1 MGEPGG
7 PSLFRVALVG
17 VGSIGQALLARADLP
32 RGCAFTLIDGDT
44 VEAANLG
51 RQLLCQEQDL
61 GRPKTEVVSDHLA
74 GRGVPHR
81 AVASFLDAG
90 NASDLLAGHDLVID
104 ACDDLHARYLVDR
117 SCGALGIPLIS
128 GAVHANE
135 GQVVLLHAPA
145 PSLKDVFAG
154 RPSGEQDGCDMRR
167 VPLELIAHVAEAML
181 TLLRAVMNGDRS
193 EAGVL
198 QLITAGGASHRFH
211 TLERTPS

>member
-1 MGEPGG
+1 MGSPGG
-7 PSLFRVALVG
+7 PSHFRVALVG
-17 VGSIGQALLARADLP
+17 VGSIGQALLARTDLLQ
-32 RGCAFTLIDGDT
+32 GCVFTLIDGDT
-44 VEAANLG
+44 VEAGNLG
-51 RQLLCQEQDL
+51 RQVLCREQDL

-74 GRGVPHR
+74 ARRFPHHSVLR
-81 AVASFLDAG
+81 FLDPG
-90 NASDLLAGHDLVID
+90 NATDLLSGHDLVID

-117 SCGALGIPLIS
+117 TCGALGIPLIS

-167 VPLELIAHVAEAML
+167 VPLELIAHVSETML
-181 TLLRAVMNGDRS
+181 ALLQAVMNNDRS

-198 QLITAGGASHRFH
+198 HLIAADGAVHRFH
-211 TLERTPS
+211 TLERSSS

>member
-1 MGEPGG
+1 MGSPGG
-7 PSLFRVALVG
+7 PSHFRVALVG

-32 RGCAFTLIDGDT
+32 EGCAFTLIDGDT
-44 VEAANLG
+44 VEAGNLG
-51 RQLLCQEQDL
+51 RQVLCREQDL
-61 GRPKTEVVSDHLA
+61 GRPKTEVVSDHLTSRRFLHHA
-74 GRGVPHR
+74 VPR
-81 AVASFLDAG
+81 FLDPG
-90 NASDLLAGHDLVID
+90 NAIDLLSGHDLVVD

-117 SCGALGIPLIS
+117 TCGTIGIPLIS

-167 VPLELIAHVAEAML
+167 VPAELIARVAEAMSS
-181 TLLRAVMNGDRS
+181 LLWAVMKGDLS

-198 QLITAGGASHRFH
+198 QLIAADGATHRFH
-211 TLERTPS
+211 TLERTS

>member
-1 MGEPGG
+1 MGSPGG
-7 PSLFRVALVG
+7 PSHFRVALVG

-32 RGCAFTLIDGDT
+32 QGCAFTLIDGDT
-44 VEAANLG
+44 VEPGNLG
-51 RQLLCQEQDL
+51 RQVLCREQDL

-74 GRGVPHR
+74 ARRFPHHTVR
-81 AVASFLDAG
+81 RFLDPG
-90 NASDLLAGHDLVID
+90 NASDLLADHALVID
-104 ACDDLHARYLVDR
+104 ACDDLHARFLVDR
-117 SCGALGIPLIS
+117 TCGALGVPLIS

-167 VPLELIAHVAEAML
+167 VPLELIAHVSETML
-181 TLLRAVMNGDRS
+181 ALLQAVLNNDRS

-198 QLITAGGASHRFH
+198 QLIAADGAVHRFH

>member
-1 MGEPGG
+1 MGSPGG
-7 PSLFRVALVG
+7 PSHFRVALVG

-32 RGCAFTLIDGDT
+32 QGCAFTLIDGDT
-44 VEAANLG
+44 VEPGNLG
-51 RQLLCQEQDL
+51 RQVLCREQDL
-61 GRPKTEVVSDHLA
+61 GRPKSEVVSDHLA
-74 GRGVPHR
+74 ARRFPHHSVLR
-81 AVASFLDAG
+81 FLDPG
-90 NASDLLAGHDLVID
+90 NATDLLSGHDLVID

-117 SCGALGIPLIS
+117 TCGVLGIPLIS

-167 VPLELIAHVAEAML
+167 VPLELIAHVSETML
-181 TLLRAVMNGDRS
+181 ALLQAVMNNDRS

-198 QLITAGGASHRFH
+198 HLIAADGAVHRFH
-211 TLERTPS
+211 TLERSSS

>member
-1 MGEPGG
+1 MGSPGG
-7 PSLFRVALVG
+7 PSHFRVALVG

-32 RGCAFTLIDGDT
+32 EGCVFTLIDGDT
-44 VEAANLG
+44 VEAGNLG
-51 RQLLCQEQDL
+51 RQVLCREQDL

-74 GRGVPHR
+74 ARRFPHHAVPR
-81 AVASFLDAG
+81 FLDPG
-90 NASDLLAGHDLVID
+90 NAIDLLSGHDLVVD

-117 SCGALGIPLIS
+117 TCGALGIPLIS

-167 VPLELIAHVAEAML
+167 VPLELIAHVSETML
-181 TLLRAVMNGDRS
+181 ALLQAVMNNDPS

-198 QLITAGGASHRFH
+198 QLIAADGVMHRFH
-211 TLERTPS
+211 TLERSSS

>member
-1 MGEPGG
+1 MGSPGG
-7 PSLFRVALVG
+7 PSHFRVALVG
-17 VGSIGQALLARADLP
+17 VGSIGQALLARTDLLQ
-32 RGCAFTLIDGDT
+32 GCVFTLIDGDT
-44 VEAANLG
+44 VEAGNLG
-51 RQLLCQEQDL
+51 RQVLCREQDL

-74 GRGVPHR
+74 ERGVAHR
-81 AVASFLDAG
+81 AVPRFLDPVHAM
-90 NASDLLAGHDLVID
+90 ALLTGHDVVID

-117 SCGALGIPLIS
+117 TCGALGIPLIS

-167 VPLELIAHVAEAML
+167 VPLELIAHVSETML
-181 TLLRAVMNGDRS
+181 ALLQAVMNNDRS

-198 QLITAGGASHRFH
+198 HLIAADGAVHRFH
-211 TLERTPS
+211 TLERSSS

>member
-1 MGEPGG
+1 MGSPGG
-7 PSLFRVALVG
+7 PSHIRVALVG

-32 RGCAFTLIDGDT
+32 EGCAFTLIDGDT
-44 VEAANLG
+44 VEAGNLG
-51 RQLLCQEQDL
+51 RQVLCRAQDL

-74 GRGVPHR
+74 ERGVPHH
-81 AVASFLDAG
+81 AVPRFLDPG
-90 NASDLLAGHDLVID
+90 NASDLLAGHALVID
-104 ACDDLHARYLVDR
+104 ACDDLHARFLLDR
-117 SCGALGIPLIS
+117 NCGALGIPLIG

-145 PSLKDVFAG
+145 PSLKEVFSG

-167 VPLELIAHVAEAML
+167 VPPQLIAHVAEAMSS
-181 TLLRAVMNGDRS
+181 LLRAVMKGDRS

-198 QLITAGGASHRFH
+198 QLITARGVSHRFH

>member
-1 MGEPGG
+1 MGSPGG
-7 PSLFRVALVG
+7 PSHFRVALVG

-32 RGCAFTLIDGDT
+32 EGCAFTLIDGDT
-44 VEAANLG
+44 VEPGNLG
-51 RQLLCQEQDL
+51 RQVLCREQDL
-61 GRPKTEVVSDHLA
+61 GRPKSEVVSDHLTSRRFLHHA
-74 GRGVPHR
+74 VPR
-81 AVASFLDAG
+81 FLDPG
-90 NASDLLAGHDLVID
+90 NAIDLLSGHDLVVD

-117 SCGALGIPLIS
+117 TCGTIGIPLIS

-167 VPLELIAHVAEAML
+167 VPPELIAHVAEAMSS
-181 TLLRAVMNGDRS
+181 LLRAVIKGDLS

-198 QLITAGGASHRFH
+198 HLIAADGATHRFH
-211 TLERTPS
+211 TLERTS

>member
-1 MGEPGG
+1 MGSPGG
-7 PSLFRVALVG
+7 PSHFRVALVG

-32 RGCAFTLIDGDT
+32 QGCAFTLIDGDT
-44 VEAANLG
+44 VEPGNLG
-51 RQLLCQEQDL
+51 RQVLCREQDL

-74 GRGVPHR
+74 ERGVAHR
-81 AVASFLDAG
+81 AVPRFLDSG
-90 NASDLLAGHDLVID
+90 NASELLVGHDLVID

-117 SCGALGIPLIS
+117 TCGALGIPLIS

-167 VPLELIAHVAEAML
+167 VPLELIAHVSETML
-181 TLLRAVMNGDRS
+181 ALLQAVMNNDRS

-198 QLITAGGASHRFH
+198 HLIAADGAVHRFH
-211 TLERTPS
+211 TLERSSS

>member
-1 MGEPGG
+1 MGSPGG
-7 PSLFRVALVG
+7 PSHFRVALVG

-32 RGCAFTLIDGDT
+32 QGCAFTLIDGDT
-44 VEAANLG
+44 VEPGNLG
-51 RQLLCQEQDL
+51 RQVLCREQDL

-74 GRGVPHR
+74 ERGVAHR
-81 AVASFLDAG
+81 AVPRFLDPVHAM
-90 NASDLLAGHDLVID
+90 ALLTGHDVVID

-117 SCGALGIPLIS
+117 TCGALGIPLIS

-154 RPSGEQDGCDMRR
+154 SPSGEQDGCDMRR
-167 VPLELIAHVAEAML
+167 VPAELIARVAEAMSS
-181 TLLRAVMNGDRS
+181 LLWAVMKGDLS

-198 QLITAGGASHRFH
+198 QLIAADGATHRFH
-211 TLERTPS
+211 TLERTS

>member
-1 MGEPGG
+1 MGSPGG
-7 PSLFRVALVG
+7 PSHFRVALVG
-17 VGSIGQALLARADLP
+17 VGSIGQALLARTDLLQ
-32 RGCAFTLIDGDT
+32 GCVFTLIDGDT
-44 VEAANLG
+44 VEAGNLG
-51 RQLLCQEQDL
+51 RQVLCREQDL

-74 GRGVPHR
+74 ERGVAHR
-81 AVASFLDAG
+81 AVPRFLDPVHAM
-90 NASDLLAGHDLVID
+90 ALLTGHDVVID

-117 SCGALGIPLIS
+117 TCGALGIPLIS

-167 VPLELIAHVAEAML
+167 VPLELIAHVSETML
-181 TLLRAVMNGDRS
+181 ALLQAVMNNDRS

-198 QLITAGGASHRFH
+198 QLIAADGAVHRFH

>member
-1 MGEPGG
+1 MGSPGG
-7 PSLFRVALVG
+7 PSHFRVALVG

-32 RGCAFTLIDGDT
+32 QGCAFTLIDGDT
-44 VEAANLG
+44 VEAGNLG
-51 RQLLCQEQDL
+51 RQVLCREQDL

-74 GRGVPHR
+74 ERSVAHR
-81 AVASFLDAG
+81 AVPRFLGPG
-90 NASDLLAGHDLVID
+90 NASELLAGHDVVID

-117 SCGALGIPLIS
+117 TCGALGIPLIS

-167 VPLELIAHVAEAML
+167 VPLELIAHVSETML
-181 TLLRAVMNGDRS
+181 ALLQAVMNNDRS

-198 QLITAGGASHRFH
+198 HLIAADGAMHRFH
-211 TLERTPS
+211 TLERSSS

>member
-1 MGEPGG
+1 MGSPGG
-7 PSLFRVALVG
+7 PSHFRVALVG
-17 VGSIGQALLARADLP
+17 VGSIGQALLARTDLLQ
-32 RGCAFTLIDGDT
+32 GCVFTLIDGDT
-44 VEAANLG
+44 VEAGNLG
-51 RQLLCQEQDL
+51 RQVLCREQDL

-74 GRGVPHR
+74 ARRFPHHAVPR
-81 AVASFLDAG
+81 FLDPG
-90 NASDLLAGHDLVID
+90 NAIDLLSGHDLVVD

-117 SCGALGIPLIS
+117 TCGALGIPLIS

-167 VPLELIAHVAEAML
+167 VPPELIAHVAEAMSS
-181 TLLRAVMNGDRS
+181 LLRAVINGDLP

-198 QLITAGGASHRFH
+198 HLIAADGAMHRFH
-211 TLERTPS
+211 TLERSSS

>member
-1 MGEPGG
+1 MGSPGG
-7 PSLFRVALVG
+7 PSHFRVALVG
-17 VGSIGQALLARADLP
+17 VGSIGQALLACADLP
-32 RGCAFTLIDGDT
+32 EGYAFTLIDGDT
-44 VEAANLG
+44 VEAGNLG
-51 RQLLCQEQDL
+51 RQVLCQEQDL
-61 GRPKTEVVSDHLA
+61 GRPKTEVVSDHLTS
-74 GRGVPHR
+74 RRFPHHTVPR
-81 AVASFLDAG
+81 FLDPG
-90 NASDLLAGHDLVID
+90 NAIDLLSGHDLVVD

-117 SCGALGIPLIS
+117 TCGALGIPLIS

-167 VPLELIAHVAEAML
+167 VPLELIAHVSETML
-181 TLLRAVMNGDRS
+181 ALLQAVMNNDRS

-198 QLITAGGASHRFH
+198 QLIAADGAVHRFH